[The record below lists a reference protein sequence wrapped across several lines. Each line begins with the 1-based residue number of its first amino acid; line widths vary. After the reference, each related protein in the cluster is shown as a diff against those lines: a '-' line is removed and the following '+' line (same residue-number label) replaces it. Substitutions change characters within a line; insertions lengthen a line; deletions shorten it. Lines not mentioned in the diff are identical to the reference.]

1 MSSLAVT
8 SKFIQGLENDPENE
22 INKGRG
28 ENGHVQLTEQGF
40 VREDADKQLLY
51 LFDKSV
57 RDIQKD
63 QLERLIDSV
72 LEYKDNVTI
81 KKLFLLMFQT
91 RACRGGKGEKEIF
104 YDMFLKL
111 WRVEQKT
118 CIALLPLIPFY
129 GYWKDLF
136 QIVKRMDQKYDNKDL
151 LLAVK
156 ELIVFQM
163 RNDFAND
170 KGSLLWKFFPRENK
184 EFAGGKGWKWPSKLK
199 WKDVS
204 DSSKFPKKSYNQK
217 CLRFLWESVLAD
229 VNQNPKNF
237 RKTLN
242 SFVKKMG
249 GTAENLM
256 SEKKWNE
263 IEADKIPSL
272 CALRNRKAFF
282 NEKVKMVPLPHEE
295 ETGNRTND
303 PDRIDLRKRM
313 IEEAIKGGL
322 KGKMLQ
328 PHEIVQK
335 IGHYLSNLSS
345 TDKKLLNAQWEKIKE
360 YTLELVKE
368 YADKE
373 KKLDISNT
381 FPLVDVSGSMAGTP
395 MEVAIG
401 LGIMLSEITNQA
413 FRDTVITF
421 ETTPKVFSLKKC
433 KNIVEKV
440 LHLRQAPWGGST
452 NLYKALEIVLKTCVE
467 NNLKKEDVP
476 TLVVFSDMQIDQAD
490 NNFQKGYLWKNM
502 NQKFKD
508 AGYDGTP
515 NIVFWNLRACP
526 GMPVEAD
533 QEGACLLNG
542 YSSSLMKCFL
552 TGQLEEE
559 VVDEKT
565 GEVKKKRLSPLEI
578 FNNLLEDKLLDKV
591 RIILDKL
598 YAEESEV
605 KEWEVVESS

>member
-1 MSSLAVT
+1 MSSLAIT
-8 SKFIQGLENDPENE
+8 SKFIKGLENDPDNE
-22 INKGRG
+22 INKGYG
-28 ENGHVQLTEQGF
+28 ENGHVQLTQQGF
-40 VREDADKQLLY
+40 VREDADKKLLY

-57 RDIQKD
+57 RTIHKN

-72 LEYKDNVTI
+72 LEHKDNVTI

-104 YDMFLKL
+104 YNMFLKL
-111 WRVEQKT
+111 WRVDSTT
-118 CIALLPLIPFY
+118 CNALLHLIPFY

-136 QIVKRMDQKYDNKDL
+136 QIVKRMDQNYDNKDL
-151 LLAVK
+151 LLAIK
-156 ELIVFQM
+156 ESIVFQM
-163 RNDFAND
+163 KDDFVNDRA
-170 KGSLLWKFFPRENK
+170 SLLWKFFPRENK

-199 WKDVS
+199 WIHVS
-204 DSSKFPKKSYNQK
+204 DSSKFPKKTYNQK

-229 VNQNPKNF
+229 VSQNPKNF
-237 RKTLN
+237 RQTLN
-242 SFVKKMG
+242 SFVEKMG
-249 GTAENLM
+249 GTAEKLM
-256 SEKKWNE
+256 TEKKWSE
-263 IEADKIPSL
+263 IEPSKIPSL
-272 CALRNRKAFF
+272 CALRKRKALT
-282 NEKVKMVPLPHEE
+282 NEKVKMIPLPHEE

-335 IGHYLSNLSS
+335 IGTNLQGLSI
-345 TDKKLLNAQWEKIKE
+345 TDKMIFNAQWEKIKE
-360 YTLELVKE
+360 YTLDLVKE

-373 KKLDISNT
+373 KKLDVSNT
-381 FPLVDVSGSMAGTP
+381 FPLVDVSGSMQGTP

-401 LGIMLSEITNQA
+401 LGIMLSEITNPA

-421 ETTPKVFSLKKC
+421 ESNPRVYSLKKC

-440 LHLRQAPWGGST
+440 SHLRQAPWGGST
-452 NLYKALEIVLKTCVE
+452 DLYKALEIVLKTCVE

-490 NNFQKGYLWKNM
+490 NNFQTGTLWENID
-502 NQKFKD
+502 QKFKY
-508 AGYDGTP
+508 AGYDGSP

-552 TGQLEEE
+552 SGQLEEE
-559 VVDEKT
+559 VIDEKT
-565 GEVKKKRLSPLEI
+565 GEVKKKRLSPLEV

-591 RIILDKL
+591 RDILDML
-598 YAEESEV
+598 YPEETQERG
-605 KEWEVVESS
+605 WEVLDS